1 MSLDTLP
8 CLHRKKKKRETETL
22 ILFYSKKKKKQKGI
36 VGENIIH
43 LNVRRKG
50 IIHPEIFQVK
60 SEKIDLYVQSP
71 STLLFSRRNDSAVL
85 AIK

>member
-8 CLHRKKKKRETETL
+8 CLHRKKKEERKKL
-22 ILFYSKKKKKQKGI
+22 SYSVKKKKLKGI